1 VVAQIMN
8 MIYASDNAGAL
19 AAIVV
24 KDGILNGD
32 ICAVAHVKA
41 IATRIIAGNSVD
53 GDIAGISDI
62 QAMPLLAARVFR
74 LAHMEH
80 RNRSARS
87 SDRDV
92 RGTDVEHSHAIAIT
106 RIGGHG
112 NPGVHEY
119 VGVRGKRNW
128 IDVVATRRYLEGLA
142 IRRGVVQCRL
152 KDIRVITAKAG
163 VSKMQQTYSIGRSGI
178 GRRGCR

>member
-1 VVAQIMN
+1 MN

-19 AAIVV
+19 TSIVV

-41 IATRIIAGNSVD
+41 IATRLIAGNSVD

-92 RGTDVEHSHAIAIT
+92 RGTDVEHSHAIGIT
-106 RIGGHG
+106 RISRHG
-112 NPGVHEY
+112 DSGVHEHL
-119 VGVRGKRNW
+119 GVCGERN
-128 IDVVATRRYLEGLA
+128 
-142 IRRGVVQCRL
+142 
-152 KDIRVITAKAG
+152 
-163 VSKMQQTYSIGRSGI
+163 
-178 GRRGCR
+178 